1 MISTRERER
10 ATSYEQPKKMTTPRL
25 LALAALCCGAALAA
39 SAPSPASNLLTEY
52 LGADEAILINSL
64 APRFSWLVASADR
77 GVDQASF
84 RIVVTQETAPS
95 AVVWDSGVVASA
107 ATTHVPYAGAPLA
120 SDTVYSWTVTW
131 TDSNGATAP
140 ASAPARFG
148 TGLLTQAEWAPSAWI
163 GCPLGPSMHQIRA
176 EFDLGLAA
184 GVTIQQ
190 ARIYITAVGYYD
202 LRVNGDW
209 AGQWSGM
216 TRPRLDPGWTTYE
229 MTSLY
234 NAYDITQSLVPS
246 GPNAI
251 AIMLGNGWPDIGPV
265 PGNNSYAAAGEQ
277 PTPAELVA
285 ARLAGPRPHEKITD
299 NNGELRQTR
308 VQVRVRTSDGKTT
321 TWASTAAGFRRARG
335 AGEAALGDWMCGAG
349 ALQYDNVY
357 NGCTWDQTK
366 ATLGWDLPGY
376 SYATG
381 AWAPAVLKADPGGAH
396 PTAMTPQAF
405 PAVTVQAEI
414 KPISVS
420 SPAPGVYVLD
430 FGQNFAGF
438 VRLTLPAPVPAGLA
452 IKLRHAELLMH
463 PPYGPKDGNIYVG
476 NLRSALATDLYTTGG
491 VTEGFEVWEP
501 VFTYHGFRFVEVTG
515 LPFTP
520 TIDMITGVHIRTGV
534 QMAGNVVSPSLTA
547 APLNQLQ
554 HAIQWGLANNFMS
567 VISDCPQRDERKGWM

>member
-1 MISTRERER
+1 
-10 ATSYEQPKKMTTPRL
+10 
-25 LALAALCCGAALAA
+25 
-39 SAPSPASNLLTEY
+39 
-52 LGADEAILINSL
+52 
-64 APRFSWLVASADR
+64 
-77 GVDQASF
+77 
-84 RIVVTQETAPS
+84 
-95 AVVWDSGVVASA
+95 
-107 ATTHVPYAGAPLA
+107 
-120 SDTVYSWTVTW
+120 
-131 TDSNGATAP
+131 
-140 ASAPARFG
+140 
-148 TGLLTQAEWAPSAWI
+148 
-163 GCPLGPSMHQIRA
+163 
-176 EFDLGLAA
+176 
-184 GVTIQQ
+184 
-190 ARIYITAVGYYD
+190 
-202 LRVNGDW
+202 
-209 AGQWSGM
+209 
-216 TRPRLDPGWTTYE
+216 

-381 AWAPAVLKADPGGAH
+381 AWVPAVLKADPGGAH